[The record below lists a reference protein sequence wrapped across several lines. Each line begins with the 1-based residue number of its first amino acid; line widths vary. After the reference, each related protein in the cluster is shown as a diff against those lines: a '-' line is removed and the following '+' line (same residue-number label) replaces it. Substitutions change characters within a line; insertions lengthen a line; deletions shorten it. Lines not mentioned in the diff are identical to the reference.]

1 VKTYL
6 FPDQAKTYYQN
17 AGFLADFEAEYESLM
32 DSIFYLGPLRDH
44 PRREYQW
51 SGSPPSDVGR
61 RGERAIEAI
70 LSATQRGEK
79 RNLGG
84 KTHYKAFDEMIGYWL
99 KYLGLI
105 HEFKVEEIGTDSNLY
120 RTKVKRDQYSPSAL
134 LTDVGFGVSQ
144 VLPALV
150 LLYYVPEGSIVLMEQ
165 PEIHLHPAV
174 QSGLADVIL
183 KVAETRK
190 LQVIVESHSEHMLR
204 RFQRRVAEGVTQ
216 NDKVK
221 LYFCDSKGGESK
233 LLDLDLD
240 IFGEIKNWPT
250 NFFGDELGEIAAM
263 RKAILKRKISAET
276 R

>member
-1 VKTYL
+1 
-6 FPDQAKTYYQN
+6 
-17 AGFLADFEAEYESLM
+17 
-32 DSIFYLGPLRDH
+32 
-44 PRREYQW
+44 
-51 SGSPPSDVGR
+51 
-61 RGERAIEAI
+61 
-70 LSATQRGEK
+70 
-79 RNLGG
+79 
-84 KTHYKAFDEMIGYWL
+84 MIAYWL

-105 HEFKVEEIGTDSNLY
+105 HEFKVEEIGTDSNIY

-183 KVAETRK
+183 KVAATRN

-204 RFQRRVAEGVTQ
+204 RLQRRVAEEETQ

-233 LLDLDLD
+233 LHDLDLD
-240 IFGEIKNWPT
+240 MFGEIQNWPP
-250 NFFGDELGEIAAM
+250 NFFGDELGEISAM
-263 RKAILKRKISAET
+263 RKAILKRKIKAET
-276 R
+276 K